1 MERELV
7 MAKIRVLS
15 ENMIHKIAAGEVIER
30 PASVVKEL
38 VENSI
43 DALAKRVHV
52 EIKAGGK
59 QSIEVSDDGVGMS
72 REDAEHCILRHA
84 TSKMSSP
91 SDLFDISTLGFRGE
105 ALASIGAVSRMCIET
120 RSQEEPEGTRLLIE
134 GGIRLEAMMLG
145 RAPGTSVTVRNM
157 FFNTPA
163 RRKFLRHVDTEARHI
178 TQAVVQL
185 AAAYPEVG
193 FELVHQG
200 RTVLDFAGADQQE
213 RAAELLG
220 MERDSLI
227 HVSHQEDGINVEG
240 FLSPPSLCRRSK
252 IKQFLIVRGRPI
264 VAHNI
269 NQAVYQG
276 YGGLLAEDA
285 HPPFILWLGLDP
297 RRIDVNVHPT
307 KREVRLADPRQ
318 VVEVVKAGVR
328 HALAM
333 PETPSFVYNQ
343 DRSEFRSSQIGEITP
358 LSLDVGEEERSESG
372 TASARKN
379 GIEQMAFSLVA
390 SSTPKGERLGDDLS
404 DEAGE
409 VFPELKGNPSI
420 WQIHNKYIASQIK
433 DGIIIVDQQAAD
445 ERILFE
451 KALDRFKSEGGTSQ
465 QLLFPFTLHLG
476 AVEKAVWTEV
486 EGLLGQL
493 GFGVREFGP
502 ETIMVDAIPTEMKN
516 WGEGEVLYKILND
529 FVEEKDVVNGSQ
541 EALAVSYA
549 CHTSIRAGEAMSVKE
564 MQGLVERLLET
575 REPFVCPHGR
585 PTIIKIRLKE
595 MDRLF
600 KRV

>member
-1 MERELV
+1 

-15 ENMIHKIAAGEVIER
+15 ENMVHKIAAGEVIER

-43 DALAKRVHV
+43 DAQAKRVHI

-59 QSIEVSDDGVGMS
+59 QSIVVSDDGVGMS
-72 REDAEHCILRHA
+72 REDAENCILRHA

-105 ALASIGAVSRMCIET
+105 AMSSIGAVSRMSIET
-120 RSQEEPEGTRLLIE
+120 RSEEEPEGTRLLVE
-134 GGIRLEAMMLG
+134 GGIRLEMLPLG
-145 RAPGTSVTVRNM
+145 RAPGTSVMVRNM

-163 RRKFLRHVDTEARHI
+163 RRKFLRHIDTEARHI

-193 FELVHQG
+193 FELVHQE
-200 RTVLDFAGADQQE
+200 RTVLSYAGAGRRE
-213 RAAELLG
+213 RAADLLG
-220 MERDSLI
+220 IEGDSLV
-227 HVSHQEDGINVEG
+227 HVRHQEEGIKVEG
-240 FLSPPSLCRRSK
+240 FLSPPAQCKRSK
-252 IKQFLIVRGRPI
+252 SKQYLIVRGRPI
-264 VAHNI
+264 FARNI

-276 YGGLLAEDA
+276 YGGLLAEDV
-285 HPPFILWLGLDP
+285 HPPFILWLDLDP

-318 VVEVVKAGVR
+318 VVEAVKAGVR
-328 HALAM
+328 SALEM

-343 DRSEFRSSQIGEITP
+343 ELSEFKPSHIGEITP
-358 LSLDVGEEERSESG
+358 LLLSKEEVGEGGREDTGLSLESEKEIG
-372 TASARKN
+372 
-379 GIEQMAFSLVA
+379 QMAFSLVA
-390 SSTPKGERLGDDLS
+390 SSVPKVEWPEADLKDDAEGVS
-404 DEAGE
+404 
-409 VFPELKGNPSI
+409 PELKVSPVI
-420 WQIHNKYIASQIK
+420 WQIHSKYIASQIK
-433 DGIIIVDQQAAD
+433 DGIIIVDQQAAH

-451 KALDRFKSEGGTSQ
+451 EALDRFNSEGGTSQ
-465 QLLFPFTLHLG
+465 QLLFPFTINLG
-476 AVEKAVWTEV
+476 AVEKAVWAEV

-493 GFGVREFGP
+493 GFVVREFGQG
-502 ETIMVDAIPTEMKN
+502 TILVEAIPAEIKN
-516 WGEGEVLYKILND
+516 WGEGEVFYKILND
-529 FVEEKDVVNGSQ
+529 FVEEKEVTHSLQ
-541 EALAVSYA
+541 EALAVTYA

-595 MDRLF
+595 IDRLF
-600 KRV
+600 RRI